1 MSINPSSPG
10 KKNQLNQIISTY
22 TTPSNTLGNL
32 KPHPTSSPNKSMIS
46 NDFISYISELE
57 KKIDKKCIEFNSKA
71 KEISSQ
77 INQMLSTYTQHK
89 LNVEKIAELEHSY
102 SKLNNKTTAHEIR
115 IGQISKE
122 VSDFCFKYD
131 KLFKESFNFPGIIG
145 PFCKYKSLNEFFNYL
160 NEQIGCL
167 IAFKDKTLLDLD
179 LHQKK
184 ADNQFT
190 QLNYKME
197 NVTKNQIM
205 ACTKIV
211 NETKTNFFENFEE
224 VNQKMLDLH
233 AEIINKTNNI
243 RQELIKLVDKN
254 EKNLTNLVIDLNK
267 QNNPQNN
274 LDNKQILNNTNSNII
289 LVNNNTNN
297 IKNVENLVEEIKNL
311 KDQIL
316 SIKNTLD
323 ERNKE
328 NNSNNITHNNG
339 KKLRNLSEKSVNHI
353 TNLSTLKNTKTKILL
368 SSGNPLPL
376 NQTRKLSGG
385 VASNRK
391 KLKAS
396 SSLST
401 EDFNKL
407 SNSTFFKKKIKKNF
421 SQSPFNPSPPNQ
433 IRHPTIPEKM
443 ENMIIKETMNN
454 EDIFDET
461 LVNSKANMDIKDIE
475 NKKNDNYEKFKCF
488 TEYQEN
494 YKTKS
499 MISLLK
505 KSNTPVMED
514 NANDSSNLKSDCSS
528 NSNSNQNNQSITKAN
543 TNQNTHS
550 FSSNIKNKVNP
561 IQVMQFANR
570 DNIELLRFHS
580 KNSNKSSNS
589 LETIK
594 KKENVREEG
603 PIFGTVKVG
612 KVLSNS
618 ISIKRR
624 NNSKEKVPP
633 IDCSPINKTIQ
644 IDTKKTK

>member
-10 KKNQLNQIISTY
+10 KKNQINQIISTY
-22 TTPSNTLGNL
+22 TTIPNTLGNL
-32 KPHPTSSPNKSMIS
+32 KPQPATSPSKSMIS

-57 KKIDKKCIEFNSKA
+57 KKIDKQCTEFNSKT

-77 INQMLSTYTQHK
+77 INQMTSSYTQHK
-89 LNVEKIAELEHSY
+89 LNVEKISELEHSY
-102 SKLNNKTTAHEIR
+102 SKLNNKTTTHEIR

-122 VSDFCFKYD
+122 VSDFSFKYD
-131 KLFKESFNFPGIIG
+131 KLFKDSFNFPGIIG

-160 NEQIGCL
+160 NEQIGSL
-167 IAFKDKTLLDLD
+167 IAFKDKTILDFE

-184 ADNQFT
+184 TDNQFT
-190 QLNYKME
+190 QINYKME

-205 ACTKIV
+205 ACNKIV

-224 VNQKMLDLH
+224 ANQKMLDLH
-233 AEIINKTNNI
+233 AEIINKTNNL
-243 RQELIKLVDKN
+243 RQELIKLVDQN
-254 EKNLTNLVIDLNK
+254 EKNLTNLLIDLIK

-274 LDNKQILNNTNSNII
+274 PDNKQILNNTNSNII
-289 LVNNNTNN
+289 LVNNNTSN
-297 IKNVENLVEEIKNL
+297 IKNGENLVEEIKNL
-311 KDQIL
+311 KNQIL
-316 SIKNTLD
+316 NIKNILD
-323 ERNKE
+323 ERNKD
-328 NNSNNITHNNG
+328 NNSNNITQNNG
-339 KKLRNLSEKSVNHI
+339 KKIRNLSEKPVNHI

-368 SSGNPLPL
+368 SSGNALPL
-376 NQTRKLSGG
+376 SQTRKLSGG

-401 EDFNKL
+401 EDFTKI
-407 SNSTFFKKKIKKNF
+407 SNSTFFNKKIKKNF
-421 SQSPFNPSPPNQ
+421 SQSPFNPSLSNQ
-433 IRHPTIPEKM
+433 THDPTIPEKI
-443 ENMIIKETMNN
+443 ETMIIREAMNN
-454 EDIFDET
+454 EDTYDDT
-461 LVNSKANMDIKDIE
+461 LLNPKANMDIKDIT
-475 NKKNDNYEKFKCF
+475 NKKNDNYEKLKCF
-488 TEYQEN
+488 TEYQEG

-505 KSNTPVMED
+505 KNNTPIIED
-514 NANDSSNLKSDCSS
+514 NANDSSNIKSDCSS
-528 NSNSNQNNQSITKAN
+528 NSNSNQNNQNITN
-543 TNQNTHS
+543 TNHS
-550 FSSNIKNKVNP
+550 HFSSNTKSKVNP

-594 KKENVREEG
+594 KKETIREERN
-603 PIFGTVKVG
+603 IFGTVKVG

-618 ISIKRR
+618 ISIKSR
-624 NNSKEKVPP
+624 NSSKEKIPP